1 MTNQAD
7 GKAPHK
13 PSGLTRRLLKLL
25 VEIDSSRFLSRRVA
39 AAFGLVCLLGGFA
52 VAGYWLPALVHH
64 YFPR

>member
-1 MTNQAD
+1 M
-7 GKAPHK
+7 
-13 PSGLTRRLLKLL
+13 LKLL

-52 VAGYWLPALVHH
+52 AAGYWLPALVHH